1 MNNNAST
8 HNSQLTTHDESYNIE
23 LEVFQGPFDLLLE
36 LILRQE
42 VDLFDVPIAAITD
55 NYLKYLQCMKEL
67 NLEVTSEFL
76 VLAATLIE
84 LKSIALLPVEDEE
97 KAEGSYEEET
107 RESLIGHLIDYKT
120 FQNAADDLH
129 VRGEMQSKMYPRDVQ
144 LPEELSVSAPDV
156 LEGVRLIDL
165 ISLAHELMQPK
176 PSFKIDTTHIY
187 EYKVSIE
194 EKIAE
199 VKDRL
204 KDRSRRTFRDLCGSA
219 GSKIEKILIFLA
231 ILELFKRGEIA
242 VSQARTFG
250 EINIKLVNSE
260 R

>member
-1 MNNNAST
+1 MNNAVEAT
-8 HNSQLTTHDESYNIE
+8 QVQIE

-36 LILRQE
+36 LIIKQE

-55 NYLKYLQCMKEL
+55 NYLKYLQRMKEL

-84 LKSIALLPVEDEE
+84 LKSIALLPADVEDRG
-97 KAEGSYEEET
+97 EGSYEEET
-107 RESLIGHLIDYKT
+107 RDSLIEHLIDYKT
-120 FQNAADDLH
+120 FQNAAGYLFVCGD
-129 VRGEMQSKMYPRDVQ
+129 VQSRMYPREAQ
-144 LPEELSVSAPDV
+144 LPLDLSMSAPDV
-156 LEGVRLIDL
+156 LEGIRLSDVGV
-165 ISLAHELMQPK
+165 LARDILQPK

-194 EKIAE
+194 EKADE

-204 KDRSRRTFRDLCGSA
+204 KDKARHSFRDLCKTA
-219 GSKIEKILIFLA
+219 GSKIERILIFLA
-231 ILELFKRGEIA
+231 ILELFKRGEIS

-250 EINIKLVNSE
+250 EINIKLVEGESVA
-260 R
+260 